1 MFVMSTAGHIDHG
14 KSTLVQAMTGI
25 DPDRLREEKERG
37 MTIDLGFAWLK
48 LPSGREVGIVDVP
61 GHERFV
67 GNMLAG
73 VGGIDLTM
81 IVIAANESVMPQTKE
96 HVAIL
101 DLLNIKKGVVAVT
114 KKDLVDEEWLTL
126 VKMDIEELLK
136 PTTLTGSPIMPV
148 SAITREGIPDLLK
161 AIDKILETTEPR
173 KDLGRPRLPIDRI
186 FTIPGSGTV
195 VTGTLIDGSLEVGQE
210 VEIAPKGLKSRIRAL
225 QIHKTKVESTG
236 PGTRVAA
243 NITGVS
249 VTEIERG
256 DVLTRPGL
264 LKPTSIL
271 SGKLRMLDYVPRP
284 LRHSTEVTFY
294 TGATETLAKV
304 RLLENDEIKPGTS
317 GWAQFVLDKPI
328 TAVDGDHFV
337 IRSTTDTLGGGKIV
351 DAHASQ
357 LRRRKEVILNRL
369 QIKDEG
375 STEDVLYALLE
386 TRQPVEIG
394 SLAAQSKVPATEFK
408 NIIDEL
414 IKENRVIMVGQGDSR
429 LLLTSPGWEGI
440 KKKAEDYLQEYHKKF
455 PVRPGMPKEEL
466 RNKLKLGSASVPVVA
481 KLISSNVITEAG
493 ADVRLNS
500 FQITLT
506 LAQKNVIN
514 AYLITLINNPYNPP
528 SEGIPEPELLNY
540 LIGQNKVVKISEDV
554 IFSVTAYNEAVGKIT
569 GYLKTHEKATLA
581 ELRDMLITSRKYA
594 TSLLENMDARK
605 ITKRVED
612 GKYRVLV
619 QG

>member
-1 MFVMSTAGHIDHG
+1 MSTAGHIDHG

-96 HVAIL
+96 HIAIL
-101 DLLNIKKGVVAVT
+101 DLLNVKKGVVAVT

-136 PTTLTGSPIMPV
+136 PTTLAGSPIIPV
-148 SAITREGIPDLLK
+148 SAITKEGIPDLLK
-161 AIDKILETTEPR
+161 TIDKILEATEPR

-186 FTIPGSGTV
+186 FTMPGSGTV

-225 QIHKTKVESTG
+225 QIHKTKVEKTG

-243 NITGVS
+243 NLTGVS

-264 LKPTSIL
+264 LKPTTIL

-304 RLLENDEIKPGTS
+304 RLLEDDEIKPGAS

-328 TAVDGDHFV
+328 PAVDGDHFV

-375 STEDVLYALLE
+375 SVEDVIYSLLE
-386 TRQPVEIG
+386 TRQPMEMG
-394 SLAAQSKVPATEFK
+394 ALAAQSKVPAAEFK
-408 NIIDEL
+408 EIIDGL
-414 IKENRVIMVGQGDSR
+414 IKENRIIMVGQGDSR
-429 LLLTSPGWEGI
+429 LLLTSPGWESI
-440 KKKAEDYLQEYHKKF
+440 KKKAEGYLQEYHKKY

-466 RNKLKLGSASVPVVA
+466 RNKLKLGSASVPVVV
-481 KLISSNVITEAG
+481 KLISDNVITEAG

-506 LAQKNVIN
+506 IAQKNAIN
-514 AYLITLINNPYNPP
+514 AYLITLIKNPYNPP

-554 IFSVTAYNEAVGKIT
+554 IFSSTAYNEAVNQIT
-569 GYLKTHEKATLA
+569 AYLKTHEKATLA
-581 ELRDMLITSRKYA
+581 ELRDLLNTSRKYA

-605 ITKRVED
+605 LTKRIED